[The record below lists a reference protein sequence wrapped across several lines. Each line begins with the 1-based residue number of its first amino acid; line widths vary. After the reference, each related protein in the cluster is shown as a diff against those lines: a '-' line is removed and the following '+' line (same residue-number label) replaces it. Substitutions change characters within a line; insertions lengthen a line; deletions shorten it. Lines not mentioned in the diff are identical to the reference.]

1 MTTTT
6 ATTTRNA
13 STDNGGMDD
22 QVDPDARPKRRT
34 FTAEYEAGIL
44 AEHDAYPKGASER
57 GELLRR
63 EGLYSSHIA
72 EWRKAA
78 EAGAKQGLAG
88 RSKKR
93 RTNTEIALAKAE
105 DRNKRLEAEL
115 ERTKLALEI
124 TGKAHALLELISESA
139 DTEKRSTR

>member
-34 FTAEYEAGIL
+34 FTAEYKAEIL

-72 EWRKAA
+72 EWR

>member
-34 FTAEYEAGIL
+34 FTAEYKAEIL

-63 EGLYSSHIA
+63 D
-72 EWRKAA
+72 RR
-78 EAGAKQGLAG
+78 QAG
-88 RSKKR
+88 R
-93 RTNTEIALAKAE
+93 LAE
-105 DRNKRLEAEL
+105 V
-115 ERTKLALEI
+115 
-124 TGKAHALLELISESA
+124 GV
-139 DTEKRSTR
+139 